1 MADITVG
8 ILAILIGLGFALRG
22 YLAMRVI
29 IPLWGA
35 MAGFF
40 LGAGLFESIAG
51 EGFLRSVLAW
61 VVSLVL
67 AVLFGVLAYLYY
79 EVCVVLAMSAIG
91 FVIGT
96 SLTAALGVT
105 WSWLIILV
113 GVAAGVLLAFF
124 AIVADLPMA
133 ILTVLTALAGAGLTV
148 TGALLVFGTIDLEEL
163 GSGVTTQRISDEWWW
178 YAVYAGVAV
187 VGIVSQ
193 MASTTRLEASLR
205 DSWSASGGRH
215 LSNTGAV

>member
-29 IPLWGA
+29 IPFWGA

-40 LGAGLFESIAG
+40 LGAGLVDSFSG

-61 VVSLVL
+61 VISLVL
-67 AVLFGVLAYLYY
+67 ALLFGVLAYLYY
-79 EVCVVLAMSAIG
+79 EVCVILAMSAIG

-105 WSWLIILV
+105 WSWLVILV
-113 GVAAGVLLAFF
+113 GVAAGVILAFF
-124 AIVADLPMA
+124 AIVADMPMA
-133 ILTVLTALAGAGLTV
+133 LLTVLTALAGAGLTV
-148 TGALLVFGTIDLEEL
+148 TGALLVFGTIDLEDL

-178 YAVYAGVAV
+178 YALYAGVAI
-187 VGIVSQ
+187 VGIVAQ
-193 MASTTRLEASLR
+193 MASTARLEASLR
-205 DSWSASGGRH
+205 ASWDASGGRH
-215 LSNTGAV
+215 VSTAGG